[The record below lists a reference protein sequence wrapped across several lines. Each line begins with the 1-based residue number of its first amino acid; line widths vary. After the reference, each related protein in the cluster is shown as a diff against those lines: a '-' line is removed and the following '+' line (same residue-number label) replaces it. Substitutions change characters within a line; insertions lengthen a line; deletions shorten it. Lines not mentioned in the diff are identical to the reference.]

1 MQQRQTTTKSDIK
14 EAFIQLLATRNLED
28 ITISQ
33 LTKKAGVNRSTF
45 YLHYLDKQ
53 DFLEQLKEE
62 TITTVRMILRKETFY
77 PKEALEAILSYFQ
90 ENSAFFAE
98 IAKNPSFRFADNI
111 RSFILGMIEST
122 PRSRPFIVAA
132 YQMPERYAITMYV
145 SGLTGLIVDWIINGT
160 QESPKQLT
168 KIILGFSR
176 NGVVSGVRCRWT
188 RNNLI

>member
-62 TITTVRMILRKETFY
+62 TI
-77 PKEALEAILSYFQ
+77 LSYFQ

-122 PRSRPFIVAA
+122 PRSRPVIVAA

-160 QESPKQLT
+160 QESPQQLT
-168 KIILGFSR
+168 KIILGSPGMEWFQ
-176 NGVVSGVRCRWT
+176 G
-188 RNNLI
+188 

>member
-62 TITTVRMILRKETFY
+62 TITTVRMILRKE
-77 PKEALEAILSYFQ
+77 ALEAILSHFQ
-90 ENSAFFAE
+90 ENSAFFVE
-98 IAKNPSFRFADNI
+98 IAKHPSFRFADNI

-122 PRSRPFIVAA
+122 PRSRPVIVAA

-160 QESPKQLT
+160 QESPQQLT
-168 KIILGFSR
+168 KIILDSPGMEWFK
-176 NGVVSGVRCRWT
+176 G
-188 RNNLI
+188 

>member
-14 EAFIQLLATRNLED
+14 EAFIQLLATKSLED

-62 TITTVRMILRKETFY
+62 TLSTVRMILRKETFY

-111 RSFILGMIEST
+111 QF
-122 PRSRPFIVAA
+122 F
-132 YQMPERYAITMYV
+132 
-145 SGLTGLIVDWIINGT
+145 
-160 QESPKQLT
+160 
-168 KIILGFSR
+168 
-176 NGVVSGVRCRWT
+176 
-188 RNNLI
+188 

>member
-14 EAFIQLLATRNLED
+14 EAFIQLLATKSLED

-62 TITTVRMILRKETFY
+62 TLSTVRMILRKETFY

-90 ENSAFFAE
+90 ENGAFFAE
-98 IAKNPSFRFADNI
+98 IAKNPSI

-122 PRSRPFIVAA
+122 PRSRPVIVAA

-160 QESPKQLT
+160 QESPQQLT
-168 KIILGFSR
+168 KIILDSPGMEWFK
-176 NGVVSGVRCRWT
+176 G
-188 RNNLI
+188 